1 MTTGSARPGLRDRWA
16 GRLQDL
22 WAERRAA
29 SDALLPLAWLFGGL
43 AGLRRWSHRRGVIAT
58 HSLPVPV
65 IVVGNLLVGGAGKT
79 PAVIAIVALL
89 RAAGWTPGIVSR
101 GFGRERER
109 AVLEV
114 EATTEARLGGDE
126 PVVLARRTGAAVV
139 VGSDRVAAGHAL
151 LQSHPEVDIVVSDD
165 GLQHIGLGRDV
176 EVVVFDERGAGNGRL
191 LPAGPLRE
199 QMPDA
204 GAAPT
209 ANPKRIVLYNAS
221 AATTPLPG
229 FVSRRSLAGI
239 VPLAEWWR
247 GLPATAGAI
256 ESLRGRPLVAAAGLA
271 RPERFFALLRDA
283 GLTFSELAL
292 PDHFDYASL
301 PWPGGTNDVVITE
314 KDAVKLNPERRM
326 SARIWVAAL
335 DFEPE
340 AGFADALLSRL
351 IRPPATTP
359 SGANGNTPA

>member
-1 MTTGSARPGLRDRWA
+1 MTTGSLRPGSRDRWA
-16 GRLQDL
+16 DRLQHV
-22 WAERRAA
+22 WAERSTA
-29 SDALLPLAWLFGGL
+29 SDALMPLAWLFGGM
-43 AGLRRWSHRRGVIAT
+43 AALRRWLHRRGVIAT

-89 RAAGWTPGIVSR
+89 RSAGWTPGIVSR

-114 EATTEARLGGDE
+114 EATTEARFAGDE
-126 PVVLARRTGAAVV
+126 PIVLARRTGAAVV

-151 LQSHPEVDIVVSDD
+151 LQAHPEVDVVVSDD
-165 GLQHIGLGRDV
+165 GLQHVGLGRDV

-199 QMPDA
+199 PIPDA
-204 GAAPT
+204 GST
-209 ANPKRIVLYNAS
+209 LGANPKRIVLYNAS
-221 AATTPLPG
+221 AATAPLPG
-229 FVSRRSLAGI
+229 FLSRRSLGSI
-239 VPLAEWWR
+239 VPLADWWR
-247 GLPATAGAI
+247 GLPATPAVL
-256 ESLRGRPLVAAAGLA
+256 ENLRGRPLVAAAGLA
-271 RPERFFALLRDA
+271 RPGRFFALLREA

-301 PWPGGTNDVVITE
+301 PWPSGTNDVVVTE
-314 KDAVKLNPERRM
+314 KDAVKLNPERRI
-326 SARIWVAAL
+326 SARVWVAAL

-351 IRPPATTP
+351 ARPSATTS